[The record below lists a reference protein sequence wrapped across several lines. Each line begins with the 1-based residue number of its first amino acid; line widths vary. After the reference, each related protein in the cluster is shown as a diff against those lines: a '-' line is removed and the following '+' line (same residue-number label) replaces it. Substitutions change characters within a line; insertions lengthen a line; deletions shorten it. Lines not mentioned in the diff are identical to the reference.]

1 MPEVDKYGVYG
12 GLFKGKYL
20 SLWFYSKR
28 KFYVGYGSF
37 HPFYIPKRAIKKH
50 KGKYA
55 IKDQRLE
62 G

>member
-37 HPFYIPKRAIKKH
+37 HPFYIPKRAIKKL